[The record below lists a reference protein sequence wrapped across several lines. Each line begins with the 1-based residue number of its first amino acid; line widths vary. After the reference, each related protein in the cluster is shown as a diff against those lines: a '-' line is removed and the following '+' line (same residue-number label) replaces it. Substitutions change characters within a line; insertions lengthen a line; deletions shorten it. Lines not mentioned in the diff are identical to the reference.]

1 MDEAVDMDDT
11 VNSEVISVSTE
22 NKPIKARDIRRA
34 KWAAII
40 AKCKKET
47 KELGIT
53 IPKWCEDNGISEK
66 SYWYYHRIISSELIV
81 KAMNEGV
88 ISEQDL
94 VTADFIEI
102 NQDFTNN
109 RNKENV
115 TLIIGNTRI
124 VIDELVS
131 DSFLIRLLKAASH
144 V

>member
-1 MDEAVDMDDT
+1 
-11 VNSEVISVSTE
+11 
-22 NKPIKARDIRRA
+22 
-34 KWAAII
+34 
-40 AKCKKET
+40 
-47 KELGIT
+47 
-53 IPKWCEDNGISEK
+53 
-66 SYWYYHRIISSELIV
+66 
-81 KAMNEGV
+81 MNEGV

>member
-1 MDEAVDMDDT
+1 MDDT

-22 NKPIKARDIRRA
+22 NKPIKARDIRRV

-47 KELGIT
+47 KLLGIT
-53 IPKWCEDNGISEK
+53 IPKWCENNGISEK
-66 SYWYYHRIISSELIV
+66 SCWYCHKIISSELIV

-94 VTADFIEI
+94 VTADFLEVDHYFMI
-102 NQDFTNN
+102 N

-124 VIDELVS
+124 VIDELIS
-131 DSFLIRLLKAASH
+131 DSFLTRLLKAASH

>member
-1 MDEAVDMDDT
+1 M
-11 VNSEVISVSTE
+11 
-22 NKPIKARDIRRA
+22 
-34 KWAAII
+34 
-40 AKCKKET
+40 
-47 KELGIT
+47 
-53 IPKWCEDNGISEK
+53 CEDNGISEK
-66 SYWYYHRIISSELIV
+66 SCWYYHRIISSELII
-81 KAMNEGV
+81 KEMNEG
-88 ISEQDL
+88 IITDEDL
-94 VTADFIEI
+94 KTADFIEI

>member
-1 MDEAVDMDDT
+1 MDDT
-11 VNSEVISVSTE
+11 ANSEVISVSTE
-22 NKPIKARDIRRA
+22 NKPIKARDIRRS
-34 KWAAII
+34 KWTAII

-47 KELGIT
+47 KKLGIT
-53 IPKWCEDNGISEK
+53 IPKWCENNGISEK
-66 SYWYYHRIISSELIV
+66 SCWYCHKIISSELIV
-81 KAMNEGV
+81 RAMNEGV

-102 NQDFTNN
+102 NSDLMSN
-109 RNKENV
+109 RKSDNV

-124 VIDELVS
+124 VIDELIS

>member
-1 MDEAVDMDDT
+1 MNEAVSNEI
-11 VNSEVISVSTE
+11 VSVLKETR
-22 NKPIKARDIRRA
+22 PLKARDIRRA

>member
-1 MDEAVDMDDT
+1 MNEAVSNEI
-11 VNSEVISVSTE
+11 VSVLKETR
-22 NKPIKARDIRRA
+22 PLKARDIRRA

-66 SYWYYHRIISSELIV
+66 SYWYYHRIISSELII

>member
-1 MDEAVDMDDT
+1 MDEAVDMADT

-34 KWAAII
+34 KWASII

-66 SYWYYHRIISSELIV
+66 SYWYYHRIISSELII
-81 KAMNEGV
+81 KAMNEG
-88 ISEQDL
+88 IITDEDL
-94 VTADFIEI
+94 QTADFLEVD
-102 NQDFTNN
+102 QDFTNN